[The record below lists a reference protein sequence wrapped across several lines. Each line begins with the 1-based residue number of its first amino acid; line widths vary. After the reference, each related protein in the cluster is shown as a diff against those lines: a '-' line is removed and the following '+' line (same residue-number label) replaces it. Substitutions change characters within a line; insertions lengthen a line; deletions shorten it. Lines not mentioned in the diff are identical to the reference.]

1 MSNESLSQFRAFHD
15 REHRVAMA
23 TLVSATGST
32 SSIVG
37 AKTFVGEAGEIVGA
51 VTIGG
56 CLDARAAE
64 ASDRVLRTGS
74 AELVD
79 IALADEDAWDL
90 GLGCGGTV
98 RLLVE
103 AVDFA
108 AGAHPAVAAYAA
120 AERAVAE
127 GRRVLVIGALL
138 DAGPR
143 LLVDAD
149 GTCSGSLGDAAVDA
163 RVAALALD
171 GARTG
176 PRVVRDDASG
186 REYFV
191 ECFAPPVT
199 AVVYGGGEVAVVLT
213 RLARELGIRTVVVDA
228 RARYA
233 TRARFPL
240 ADEIRVGDPGA
251 VAAELPATAQTFVV
265 IVSHDYKFELPVLRH
280 ALRSPVGYVGL
291 MSSRTRGA
299 KLREVL
305 AGEGFTAEELARL
318 HTPIGLRIGARTPAE
333 VAVSIAAELVAV
345 RAGQGPRA

>member
-1 MSNESLSQFRAFHD
+1 MSNQALSQFLTFRD
-15 REHRVAMA
+15 RERRMAMA
-23 TLVSATGST
+23 TLVSAAGSR

-37 AKTFVGEAGEIVGA
+37 AKTFVDEAGEIVGA

-64 ASDRVLRTGS
+64 ASDRVLRTGH

-79 IALADEDAWDL
+79 IALGDEEAWDL

-103 AVDFA
+103 AVDF
-108 AGAHPAVAAYAA
+108 GMRAHPAVAAYAA

-127 GRRVLVIGALL
+127 GRRVLVIGALQ
-138 DAGPR
+138 DGGPR
-143 LLVDAD
+143 LLVEAD
-149 GTCSGSLGDAAVDA
+149 GTRSGSLGDAAEDA
-163 RVAALALD
+163 RVSALAVD

-176 PRVVRDDASG
+176 PCVVRDEASG

-191 ECFAPPVT
+191 ERFAPPVT

-213 RLARELGIRTVVVDA
+213 RIARELGIRTVVVDA

-233 TRARFPL
+233 TQARFPD

-251 VAAELPATAQTFVV
+251 IAAELPATADTFVV

-280 ALRSPVGYVGL
+280 VLRAPVGYVGL

-299 KLREVL
+299 ALREVL
-305 AGEGFTAEELARL
+305 AGEGFTAEEMARL
-318 HTPIGLRIGARTPAE
+318 HTPIGLSIGARTPAE
-333 VAVSIAAELVAV
+333 VAVSVAAELVAV
-345 RAGQGPRA
+345 RAGQAPRA